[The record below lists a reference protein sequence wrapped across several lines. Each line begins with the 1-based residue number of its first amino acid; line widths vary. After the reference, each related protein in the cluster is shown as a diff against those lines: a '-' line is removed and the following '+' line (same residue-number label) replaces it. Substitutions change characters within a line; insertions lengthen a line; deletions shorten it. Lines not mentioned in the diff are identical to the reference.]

1 MPDIG
6 LTQLALSLVP
16 CLGVIWIGWVW
27 TGSARELVI
36 ATLRMVVQLMAIG
49 FVLVFIFAAA
59 HPLVGLGVLAVMVTV
74 SALISTRVIKHD
86 RRAALARAFIALGLA
101 GSAVLTFVLVVVL
114 RVAEPLVHLRVMI
127 PIAGMIFSNGMTA
140 VTLAAE
146 RFQSGLDDGHDLA
159 QARRAAWS
167 AALIPQVNALM
178 AVGLVAL
185 PGMMTG
191 QILSGVDPLIAVR
204 YQIVVMTMVLS
215 SAGFSV
221 ALYLWLTGRALTARA
236 PLSAPGP

>member
-1 MPDIG
+1 MPEIG
-6 LTQLALSLVP
+6 LTQLSLALLP
-16 CLGVIWIGWVW
+16 CLGVIWIGWLW
-27 TGSARELVI
+27 SGSARELVI

-49 FVLVFIFAAA
+49 FVLVFIFAAE
-59 HPLVGLGVLAVMVTV
+59 HPLIGLGVVAVMVTV
-74 SALISTRVIKHD
+74 SALIATRVVKQG
-86 RRAALARAFIALGLA
+86 RGAALGRALIAQGLA
-101 GSAVLTFVLVVVL
+101 GGLVLSFVLIVVL
-114 RVAEPLVHLRVMI
+114 RLAHPLVHLRVMI

-146 RFQSGLDDGHDLA
+146 RLQSGLDEGHTFSD
-159 QARRAAWS
+159 ARKVAWS

-178 AVGLVAL
+178 AVGLVSL

-221 ALYLWLTGRALTARA
+221 ALYLWLSGRALGGRA
-236 PLSAPGP
+236 LSGRGP